1 MRPTIIIAP
10 IAAIVLLAF
19 QSTVAQVLLLENG
32 DATRGRSLAPVCTG
46 CHGQHGEGV
55 PGSGVPRL
63 AGQPAGYLAKQLR
76 DFAAGTRESS
86 VMAPFAKIQT
96 EQAILDLSAYFSA
109 EKPLATKTATSSPP
123 KVDLAK
129 GGRLANV
136 GDSKL
141 GVQACGNCHGPGG
154 RGEPPD
160 LPYLAG
166 QSSEYISAQLKAWHE
181 GKRHND
187 GGQQMATVARNL
199 AASDIAAVAE
209 YFARERPP
217 NEP

>member
-1 MRPTIIIAP
+1 MKNTIIIAP
-10 IAAIVLLAF
+10 IAALGLLAF
-19 QSTVAQVLLLENG
+19 QSAAAQVLSEAG
-32 DATRGRSLAPVCTG
+32 DAPRGASLAPVCTG

-55 PGSGVPRL
+55 PGSGAPRL

-76 DFAAGTRESS
+76 DFAAGTRESAI
-86 VMAPFAKIQT
+86 MAPFAKIQT

-109 EKPLATKTATSSPP
+109 EKAPATKTATSGPP

-129 GGRLANV
+129 GGMLANI

-154 RGEPPD
+154 RGVPPD

-166 QSSEYISAQLKAWHE
+166 QSGEYISAQLKAWHE

-187 GGQQMATVARNL
+187 DGQQMATVAGNL
-199 AASDIAAVAE
+199 AAADMAAVAE
-209 YFARERPP
+209 YFAREHPP
-217 NEP
+217 NEW